1 VVLGFLFEKTGRSIL
16 GFFRTAKPMTASQG
30 HIQNEQ
36 QGDFL
41 RFPMISRAAEW
52 FRLSTSKATTQLA
65 GSGDKAGIS

>member
-1 VVLGFLFEKTGRSIL
+1 
-16 GFFRTAKPMTASQG
+16 MTASQG